1 MSQLDLFRDR
11 ERSAEIISFPLCRQS
26 IARILA
32 NELSAMNFDQG
43 KRHWQASCRM
53 LRARLHLLGLRSWAI
68 KAEIDQLA
76 DAVHEE
82 LKRIRFPKQIKQSAV
97 IIPLNRQP
105 ISTLDGDGGAGALG
119 QGAKLLAGLGGAH
132 KAQEYDAA
140 REREGGAA

>member
-1 MSQLDLFRDR
+1 MSQVDLFRDR
-11 ERSAEIISFPLCRQS
+11 ERSAEIITFPLCRQK

-32 NELSAMNFDQG
+32 NELSAMDFDQG

-53 LRARLHLLGLRSWAI
+53 LRDRLHLLGLRSWAI
-68 KAEIDQLA
+68 KTEIDQLA

-82 LKRIRFPKQIKQSAV
+82 LKRIRLPKQLKRSAV
-97 IIPLNRQP
+97 IIPLNRQVA
-105 ISTLDGDGGAGALG
+105 STLANGGEAGVLG

-132 KAQEYDAA
+132 KTQEYDAA